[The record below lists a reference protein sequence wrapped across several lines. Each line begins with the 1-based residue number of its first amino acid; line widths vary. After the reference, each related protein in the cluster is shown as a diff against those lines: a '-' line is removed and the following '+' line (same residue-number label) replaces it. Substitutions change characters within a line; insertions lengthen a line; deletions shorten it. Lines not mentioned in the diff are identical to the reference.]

1 MSSTLAGA
9 ASAILLAAGAVILP
23 ASPAS
28 AAERDGVCDVGEVC
42 FHFNSGQKGAISDF
56 TGSVRN
62 YGSSQPGCYEFKS
75 PDPKAKGR

>member
-42 FHFNSGQKGAISDF
+42 FHFNSGQKWGEWCFSDRGGF
-56 TGSVRN
+56 
-62 YGSSQPGCYEFKS
+62 SSSFDSIGWS
-75 PDPKAKGR
+75 HVKG